1 MDILKQELLKSLT
14 FEYLRFLRE
23 AKMYAEIERKERIN
37 GLEKLKNALGS
48 TIDESELDN
57 ALYWTISNF
66 VTSLE
71 GLGVNNVPH
80 MISFTNSVLELDT
93 DWQTRYRNFYE
104 KKRLI

>member
-1 MDILKQELLKSLT
+1 MDIMKQELLKSLT

-23 AKMYAEIERKERIN
+23 TKMYTEGEKKERIAS
-37 GLEKLKNALGS
+37 LEKLKNALGS
-48 TIDESELDN
+48 AIDENELDN

-66 VTSLE
+66 ATSLE
-71 GLGVNNVPH
+71 GLGVNSVPH
-80 MISFTNSVLELDT
+80 MISFTNSVLESDT